1 MRHPNLFI
9 LGAQRAG
16 TTWLSDQLMRHPD
29 IFFSTPKEP
38 LLMGRKVAVT
48 LDDYQKYLATAFAPP
63 QKRMDLLSKL
73 QERKYMA
80 EGSATYFQ
88 SPFALDR
95 IRVFV
100 PGRPKFII
108 CLRHPVAK
116 GISFFFHNWRRGRYK
131 PGTGF
136 SETLM
141 PLGQFSPLFT
151 SLYSEPIKRWLA
163 AYPREDFLFLKY
175 DDFSQDS
182 VRYLEQ
188 VSDFLQIAPF
198 PAPSESA
205 IMQYLRQV
213 SDFLNISPFPAPSP
227 KVMNRGLSLVW
238 KDDFLMPLDPGPVD
252 HPAIG
257 FNEMKDMHAT
267 VLSDIRLTQD
277 LTGLDLSD
285 WLTLR
290 REDMVDGASRLAMDR
305 MIWKM
310 E

>member
-38 LLMGRKVAVT
+38 LLMGRRAAVT
-48 LDDYQKYLATAFAPP
+48 LDDYQQYLASAFKPP
-63 QKRMDLLSKL
+63 LSRMDLFSKL

-80 EGSATYFQ
+80 EGSANYFQ

-116 GISFFFHNWRRGRYK
+116 GISFFIHNWRRGRYK

-136 SETLM
+136 SETLT
-141 PLGQFSPLFT
+141 PLGQFSPLFS
-151 SLYSEPIKRWLA
+151 SLYGEPIKRWLA

-175 DDFSQDS
+175 DDFSRDP
-182 VRYLEQ
+182 VRYLSQ

-198 PAPSESA
+198 PAPS
-205 IMQYLRQV
+205 Q
-213 SDFLNISPFPAPSP
+213 
-227 KVMNRGLSLVW
+227 KVINRGLSLVW
-238 KDDFLMPLDPGPVD
+238 KDDFLSPLDPGPAD

-257 FNEMKDMHAT
+257 FDELKDMHAT
-267 VLSDIRLTQD
+267 VLPDIKLTQD

-290 REDMVDGASRLAMDR
+290 REDMVDGASRLAMEK
-305 MIWKM
+305 MIGVK

>member
-16 TTWLSDQLMRHPD
+16 TTWLSEQMMRHPE
-29 IFFSTPKEP
+29 ILFSTPKEP
-38 LLMGRKVAVT
+38 LLMGRKAAVT
-48 LDDYQKYLATAFAPP
+48 LDDYRKYLATAFP
-63 QKRMDLLSKL
+63 QTPRRLDLFSKP
-73 QERKYMA
+73 QGRKYMA

-108 CLRHPVAK
+108 CLRNPVAK

-151 SLYSEPIKRWLA
+151 SLYAEPIKRWLA

-175 DDFSQDS
+175 DDFSQDP

-188 VSDFLQIAPF
+188 VSHFLQIAPF
-198 PAPSESA
+198 PPPSQGVVNWGLSLVGLGRSRDARTSRE
-205 IMQYLRQV
+205 IT
-213 SDFLNISPFPAPSP
+213 
-227 KVMNRGLSLVW
+227 NRGLSLVW
-238 KDDFLMPLDPGPVD
+238 KDDVLAPLDPGPAD

-267 VLSDIRLTQD
+267 LLPDIRLTQD

-290 REDMVDGASRLAMDR
+290 REEMVDGASRLAMDR
-305 MIWKM
+305 MIWEM

>member
-48 LDDYQKYLATAFAPP
+48 LDDYKQYLASAFKPP
-63 QKRMDLLSKL
+63 LSRMDLFSKL

-80 EGSATYFQ
+80 EGSANYFQ

-116 GISFFFHNWRRGRYK
+116 GISFFIHNWRRGRYK

-136 SETLM
+136 SETLT
-141 PLGQFSPLFT
+141 PLGQFSPLFS
-151 SLYSEPIKRWLA
+151 SLYGEPIRRWLA

-175 DDFSQDS
+175 DDFSRDP
-182 VRYLEQ
+182 VRYLSQ

-198 PAPSESA
+198 PTPS
-205 IMQYLRQV
+205 Q
-213 SDFLNISPFPAPSP
+213 
-227 KVMNRGLSLVW
+227 KVINRGLSLVW
-238 KDDFLMPLDPGPVD
+238 KDDFLSPLDPGPAD

-257 FNEMKDMHAT
+257 FDELKDMHAT
-267 VLSDIRLTQD
+267 VLPDIKLTQD

-290 REDMVDGASRLAMDR
+290 REDMVDGASRLAMEK
-305 MIWKM
+305 MIGVK

>member
-48 LDDYQKYLATAFAPP
+48 LDDYKQYLASAFKPP
-63 QKRMDLLSKL
+63 LSRMDLFSKL

-80 EGSATYFQ
+80 EGSANYFQ

-116 GISFFFHNWRRGRYK
+116 GISFFIHNWRRGRYK

-136 SETLM
+136 SETLT
-141 PLGQFSPLFT
+141 PLGQFSPLFS
-151 SLYSEPIKRWLA
+151 SLYGEPIKRWLA

-175 DDFSQDS
+175 DDFSRDP
-182 VRYLEQ
+182 VRYLSQ

-198 PAPSESA
+198 PAPS
-205 IMQYLRQV
+205 Q
-213 SDFLNISPFPAPSP
+213 
-227 KVMNRGLSLVW
+227 KVINQGLSLVW
-238 KDDFLMPLDPGPVD
+238 KDDFLTTLDPGPAD

-257 FNEMKDMHAT
+257 FNELKDMHET
-267 VLSDIRLTQD
+267 VLPDIKLTQD
-277 LTGLDLSD
+277 LTGLDLSE

-290 REDMVDGASRLAMDR
+290 REDMVDGASRLAMEK
-305 MIWKM
+305 MIGVK

>member
-48 LDDYQKYLATAFAPP
+48 LDDYKQYLASAFKPP
-63 QKRMDLLSKL
+63 LSRMDLFSKL

-80 EGSATYFQ
+80 EGSANYFQ

-116 GISFFFHNWRRGRYK
+116 GISFFIHNWRRGRYK

-136 SETLM
+136 SETLT
-141 PLGQFSPLFT
+141 PLGQFSPLFS
-151 SLYSEPIKRWLA
+151 SLYGEPIKRWLA

-175 DDFSQDS
+175 DDFSRDPA
-182 VRYLEQ
+182 RYLSQ

-198 PAPSESA
+198 PAPS
-205 IMQYLRQV
+205 Q
-213 SDFLNISPFPAPSP
+213 
-227 KVMNRGLSLVW
+227 KVINRGLSLVW
-238 KDDFLMPLDPGPVD
+238 KDDFLSPLDPGPAD

-257 FNEMKDMHAT
+257 FDELKDMHAT
-267 VLSDIRLTQD
+267 VLPDIKLTQD

-290 REDMVDGASRLAMDR
+290 REDMVDGASRLAMEK
-305 MIWKM
+305 MIGVK

>member
-48 LDDYQKYLATAFAPP
+48 LDDYKQYLASAFKPP
-63 QKRMDLLSKL
+63 LSRMDLFSKL

-80 EGSATYFQ
+80 EGSANYFQ

-116 GISFFFHNWRRGRYK
+116 GISFFIHNWRRGRYK

-136 SETLM
+136 SETLT
-141 PLGQFSPLFT
+141 PLGQFSPLFS
-151 SLYSEPIKRWLA
+151 SLYGEPIKRWLA

-175 DDFSQDS
+175 DDFSRDP
-182 VRYLEQ
+182 VRYLSQ

-198 PAPSESA
+198 PAPS
-205 IMQYLRQV
+205 Q
-213 SDFLNISPFPAPSP
+213 
-227 KVMNRGLSLVW
+227 KVINRGLSLVW
-238 KDDFLMPLDPGPVD
+238 KDDFLSPLDPGPAD

-257 FNEMKDMHAT
+257 FDELKDMHAT
-267 VLSDIRLTQD
+267 VLPDIKLTQD

-290 REDMVDGASRLAMDR
+290 REDMVDGASRLAMEK
-305 MIWKM
+305 MIGVK

>member
-38 LLMGRKVAVT
+38 LLMGRRAAVT
-48 LDDYQKYLATAFAPP
+48 LDDYQQYLASAFKPP
-63 QKRMDLLSKL
+63 QNRMDLLLKL
-73 QERKYMA
+73 QQRKYMA
-80 EGSATYFQ
+80 EGSANYFQ

-116 GISFFFHNWRRGRYK
+116 GISFFIHNWRRGRYK

-136 SETLM
+136 SETLT
-141 PLGQFSPLFT
+141 PLGQFSPLFS
-151 SLYSEPIKRWLA
+151 SLYGEPIKRWLA

-175 DDFSQDS
+175 DDFSRDPA
-182 VRYLEQ
+182 RYLSQ

-198 PAPSESA
+198 PAPS
-205 IMQYLRQV
+205 Q
-213 SDFLNISPFPAPSP
+213 
-227 KVMNRGLSLVW
+227 KVINRGLSLVW
-238 KDDFLMPLDPGPVD
+238 KDDFLMPLEPGPAD

-257 FNEMKDMHAT
+257 FDELKDMHAT
-267 VLSDIRLTQD
+267 VLPDIKLTQD

-290 REDMVDGASRLAMDR
+290 REDMVDGASRLAMEK
-305 MIWKM
+305 MIGVK